1 MRLNDLPEELQ
12 LYIFSFLDIQSL
24 LMIAQVSKTSKRIS
38 ETSTLWKPFEAASR
52 EAYIKKLGYDPER
65 EKRLQQINSS
75 QGYAATLFCQRK
87 NQLGKPIKIYL
98 LGDEKSFSTAL
109 YNSGREHNSGP
120 TMFGVTMEK
129 WLNVDGYALRLTNAA
144 APEKLRPVVQ
154 NNMQRQ
160 ADIAI
165 IFASTPEEYCQ
176 FLSMIE
182 QSARPDLLYLFVVKK
197 EESANNLRLH
207 PLYTV
212 SVETGASLEAF
223 CKRVMNTVEEIAAQE
238 TKQLNSSSFCRI
250 I

>member
-75 QGYAATLFCQRK
+75 QDYAATLFCQRK
-87 NQLGKPIKIYL
+87 NQPGKHIKIYL
-98 LGDEKSFSTAL
+98 LGNEKAFSTAL
-109 YNSGREHNSGP
+109 YNSGREHHPGP
-120 TMFGVTMEK
+120 TMFGVNIEK
-129 WLNVDGYALRLTNAA
+129 WLNVNGYALRLTNAA
-144 APEKLRPVVQ
+144 TPAKLRPNVQ
-154 NNMQRQ
+154 ASMGRL

-165 IFASTPEEYCQ
+165 IFASTQNEYCR

-182 QSARPDLLYLFVVKK
+182 QCSRSDLFYLFAVKK
-197 EESANNLRLH
+197 EESAKNLHLH

-212 SVETGASLEAF
+212 PVEEGDSLEAF

-238 TKQLNSSSFCRI
+238 TKLLNSNSFCRI